1 MATGSVK
8 AVALITGD
16 SNVRGSLHFIQ
27 EPNGATHVTGR
38 IAGLSPGLHG
48 FHIHALGD
56 TTNGCNS
63 TGPHFNP
70 LKKDHGAPCDNE
82 RHAGDLGN
90 IIAGSN
96 GVAEVSIKDFQ
107 IPLSGMHSILGRA
120 VVVHSDPD
128 DLGKDY
134 LWGGL
139 IVYKHHPHTCN
150 QFAKIF
156 MLRELLHSCNHSV
169 DMILARQLE
178 MQVQGLDVA
187 SLGSNHL
194 FRFDT

>member
-38 IAGLSPGLHG
+38 ITGLSPGLHG

-70 LKKDHGAPCDNE
+70 LKKDHGAPSDNE

-90 IIAGSN
+90 ITAGSD
-96 GVAEVSIKDFQ
+96 GVAEVSIKDLQ

-120 VVVHSDPD
+120 VVVHADPD
-128 DLGKDY
+128 DLGK
-134 LWGGL
+134 GG
-139 IVYKHHPHTCN
+139 H
-150 QFAKIF
+150 
-156 MLRELLHSCNHSV
+156 ELSKTTGNAG
-169 DMILARQLE
+169 AR
-178 MQVQGLDVA
+178 VGCVSNGA

-194 FRFDT
+194 FKVDTWFDGLLHQDALLVKTEAGRRRRTSF